1 MRDDEF
7 LAALEDTTLPLSAF
21 DHRAHVRA
29 GYLYLERHG
38 LGGGIERFATALK
51 RFAAA
56 HGKDGLYHETITV
69 AFLALINEHRALRP
83 GAAWEDFAA
92 ANPDLFD
99 RSTLGRFYA
108 PEELASPEAR
118 RVLKLPRRPVA
129 KPAPLRK
136 EDHPRVP
143 QRPGGRSGGFG

>member
-1 MRDDEF
+1 MGDDDF
-7 LAALEDTTLPLSAF
+7 LTALESATLPLAAF

-38 LGGGIERFATALK
+38 LGGAIERFGTALK

-56 HGKDGLYHETITV
+56 NGKEGLYHETITV
-69 AFLALINEHRALRP
+69 AFLALINEHRAHNP

-92 ANPDLFD
+92 ANPELLN
-99 RSTLGRFYA
+99 RNTLARFYA

-118 RVLKLPRRPVA
+118 RVFKLPRRRVA
-129 KPAPLRK
+129 
-136 EDHPRVP
+136 
-143 QRPGGRSGGFG
+143 